1 MSTPVVETSN
11 LVKTYREPLKRRTV
25 DALRGVSVRVERGI
39 IFGLLGQNGAG
50 KTTFTKILLSLVQP
64 TSGQAQVL
72 GGSPTDARIRSRIG
86 YLPEQMRLPELMKAP
101 SLLRLMGQYY
111 GMDRR
116 ALEQRIPEVL
126 EQVGLAG
133 NKKMI
138 QAYSKGMRQR
148 LGLAQA
154 LLGDPELLFLDE
166 PTEGLD
172 PLGRKQIRDLLL
184 RKRAQG
190 KTILLNSHIL
200 SEVEMICDKVVIVNE
215 GQVVRAGK
223 PADFIRATGAYRLR
237 VAAVTDAVHAAVQ
250 GVLGPVTWEGATTTF
265 TPRDRSQ
272 LNALVDRLRA
282 VPVEIEALEPVR
294 ASLEDYFLELVQAKE
309 K

>member
-1 MSTPVVETSN
+1 MSTPAVETAN
-11 LVKTYREPLKRRTV
+11 LVKTYRHPMSRRTIE
-25 DALRGVSVRVERGI
+25 ALRGVSVRVERGV

-50 KTTFTKILLSLVQP
+50 KTTFTKTLLSLVNP

-72 GGSPTDARIRSRIG
+72 GGSPTDPAIRRRVG
-86 YLPEQMRLPELMKAP
+86 YLPEQMRLPEMMKAP

-111 GMDRR
+111 GMDRGT
-116 ALEQRIPEVL
+116 LEKRIPEAL
-126 EQVGLAG
+126 EQVGLTG
-133 NKKMI
+133 NKKLI

-154 LLGDPELLFLDE
+154 LINDPELLFLDE

-184 RKRAQG
+184 RKRAEG

-200 SEVEMICDKVVIVNE
+200 SEVEMICDEVVIVNE

-223 PADFIRATGAYRLR
+223 PADFTRATGAYRLR

-250 GVLGPVTWEGATTTF
+250 SVVGPVTWEGAVTSF
-265 TPRDRSQ
+265 TPRDRAQ
-272 LNALVDRLRA
+272 LNELVDRLRA

-294 ASLEDYFLELVQAKE
+294 SSLEDYFLELVLRKE
-309 K
+309 T